1 MPDFKPLYRYSFNE
15 AKRLNELDEWQ
26 DSFAENRRCRDFID
40 EQVRQNFDGMHLG
53 GDIPQKTIAEFGFDR
68 TRWVLANHI
77 QFHDYDGRFSP
88 WNKAWAADIYIPRPA
103 EWELKKD
110 PSMRDD
116 NTGFLLDSHSVL
128 VDYLAG
134 QVRQMYDRLNLYDQR
149 HREPGE
155 VHEQDFTDK
164 VLILRDTVLKESAR
178 TPGNQLFLAN
188 GGGFGCS
195 PHASGRAVMGE
206 FLIDGE
212 KARFNR
218 SDFIGICDENYL
230 PDWAREKLAELC
242 PADAPDPSQG
252 PTMKGM

>member
-1 MPDFKPLYRYSFNE
+1 MPDYKPLYRYSFQD
-15 AKRLNELDEWQ
+15 AKYLGELDEWR
-26 DSFAENRRCRDFID
+26 DSFAENKRCRDYMD
-40 EQVRQNFDGMHLG
+40 EQVRQNFDGMHIG
-53 GDIPQKTIAEFGFDR
+53 GDIPQRTVAEFGFDR

-77 QFHDYDGRFSP
+77 QRHDFDGRFSP
-88 WNKAWAADIYIPRPA
+88 RNKAWAAEICNSSA
-103 EWELKKD
+103 QD
-110 PSMRDD
+110 PHS
-116 NTGFLLDSHSVL
+116 TGFLLSSHSVL
-128 VDYLAG
+128 VDYLAS
-134 QVRQMYDRLNLYDQR
+134 QVQEMYDGLNLYDQR
-149 HREPGE
+149 HRAPGE
-155 VHEQDFTDK
+155 VHKQDFTDK

-178 TPGNQLFLAN
+178 TPENQLFLAN

-242 PADAPDPSQG
+242 SADAPDPSQG